1 MNQSRGLRM
10 SGNEMHLLR
19 MCSIESFDLLRILLR
34 HTRFVLTENAV
45 VFSQI
50 DLNSLNHIDVEK

>member
-1 MNQSRGLRM
+1 M